1 MISAPTYAYANASI
15 PTTKSQIIGPSTT
28 AKRQI
33 RKLTFINNSGGDL
46 TVNLWID
53 TSGII
58 EVLFLN
64 TKTIA
69 NLQTW
74 SCIDIEG
81 HVIEPNGTMNVQA
94 SGSNL
99 AMNVTSINIT

>member
-1 MISAPTYAYANASI
+1 MASAPTYAYANASI
-15 PTTKSQIIGPSTT
+15 PTAKTQIVGPST

-58 EVLFLN
+58 ETLFLP

-74 SCIDIEG
+74 SCFDIEG
-81 HVIEPNGTMNVQA
+81 HVLEPNGTMSVQA
-94 SGSNL
+94 SGNNL
-99 AMNVTSINIT
+99 AMNVSTITVTT